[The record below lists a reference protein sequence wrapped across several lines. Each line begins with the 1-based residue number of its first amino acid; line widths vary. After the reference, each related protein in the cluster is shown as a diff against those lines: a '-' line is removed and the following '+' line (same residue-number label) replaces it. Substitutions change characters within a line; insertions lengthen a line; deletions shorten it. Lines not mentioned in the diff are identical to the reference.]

1 MEMAQAGNPAATLP
15 GTSPL
20 TAPFGLPEISDLA
33 VARAGDLARETYE
46 SFLLLAI
53 TGFTLAGYIGL
64 ILLFVGVVR

>member
-1 MEMAQAGNPAATLP
+1 MEMAQAATPAGA
-15 GTSPL
+15 GA
-20 TAPFGLPEISDLA
+20 TAPVGLAEMSELA

-64 ILLFVGVVR
+64 VLLFVGVVR

>member
-1 MEMAQAGNPAATLP
+1 MEMAQAATPAAVP
-15 GTSPL
+15 V
-20 TAPFGLPEISDLA
+20 GLSEMSEIA

-64 ILLFVGVVR
+64 VLLFVGVVR